1 MMIKQSNL
9 PINGIE
15 IDNVRTRIQLI
26 FIICITYLAKWGH
39 PLCLEATSSSF
50 SCLPISVASST
61 LDKIDL
67 HLHACFGDD
76 VLGDVGPAV
85 EHVVITKESG
95 KTDDNKNDQLHF
107 KN

>member
-1 MMIKQSNL
+1 MIKQNNL
-9 PINGIE
+9 PINGSE
-15 IDNVRTRIQLI
+15 IDKVWTRNQLI

-39 PLCLEATSSSF
+39 PLCLEPTSSSF

-85 EHVVITKESG
+85 EHVVTTKESS
-95 KTDDNKNDQLHF
+95 KTDDNKNDQLNF